1 MSGVDH
7 LVGARA
13 EIDEHA
19 ALLVDRRL
27 DPAGRVDRMAV
38 PRLAVPAKEQLVGC
52 VEEQHVGGR
61 ARLVERVE
69 VLPCIREKRSTS
81 RIDHERDLLLPTL
94 ARNIESRRHERGRE
108 VVEGVVAEVLED
120 LHRLRF
126 ARARETC
133 DDDEVRLTRGGQ
145 SGRIHDGTTPTTEM
159 TIAPRKAASGPFTWN
174 PSAGM
179 SETRYSINAPIT
191 KWKMPRV
198 RQVIGA
204 EMSSMIGLMNAF
216 TMPSTSPVRR
226 REMYL
231 SASPNPYVAP
241 PQVIPGTKK
250 AATAMATAL

>member
-1 MSGVDH
+1 MGGVDH

-19 ALLVDRRL
+19 TLLVDRRL

-38 PRLAVPAKEQLVGC
+38 PRLAVPAKEQLVGR
-52 VEEQHVGGR
+52 VEEQHVCGR

-94 ARNIESRRHERGRE
+94 ARNIESRRHECGRE

-120 LHRLRF
+120 LRRLRF

-145 SGRIHDGTTPTTEM
+145 SGRIHDRTRPTIEI
-159 TIAPRKAASGPFTWN
+159 TIAPSSAATNPSTWN
-174 PSAGM
+174 PRPGTTDTRRSISALM
-179 SETRYSINAPIT
+179 T
-191 KWKMPRV
+191 KWNRPSV
-198 RQVIGA
+198 RQVMGTEI
-204 EMSSMIGLMNAF
+204 SSMIGRMNAF
-216 TMPSTSPVRR
+216 TMPRTRPVRT
-226 REMYL
+226 REIHL
-231 SASPNPYVAP
+231 SRSPKPYD
-241 PQVIPGTKK
+241 K
-250 AATAMATAL
+250 